1 MKCLTHNFW
10 SLLIKEYCVKGVRI
24 RSYSGVHFPVFGL
37 NMERSGESL
46 RIQSECQKIQTR
58 ITTNAD
64 TFYAVKA
71 MFLDNNMT
79 HCWKRTFQKMF
90 LKETE

>member
-1 MKCLTHNFW
+1 M
-10 SLLIKEYCVKGVRI
+10 
-24 RSYSGVHFPVFGL
+24 HFPAFGL
-37 NMERSGESL
+37 NMERSGESF

-79 HCWKRTFQKMF
+79 HC
-90 LKETE
+90 